1 MAITISGE
9 NNNDRITAQDGVID
23 TISGFNISGIIT
35 ASSFTGDLTGDVTG
49 NVTGNIN
56 NSTLLLQTGST
67 ERVRITSD
75 GKISTGAL
83 ASPDGNLH
91 VYSSSAG
98 SVTAA
103 SDANELVLESSANVG
118 MSFLTASNS
127 LSRIKFGD
135 SRQSNRGVIAYN
147 HGLDCIVFH
156 TVGSE
161 KFRIDSAGDV
171 FIGRTSGLSDA
182 KLSIQ
187 CDSGEAGIAVQ
198 LNTGSGTSN
207 LLQAY
212 SSAGPNVAS
221 ITVNPDATPDLMFNV
236 WDGSSTAEKL
246 RITSGG
252 KVGIGTNNPLSEL
265 TLGASANPTLEF
277 KDYTNNARSLI
288 TGSAGG
294 QLVFQTDVDSVNDN
308 SDFIFRAD
316 SVSNEIVRFKDSG
329 EVGIGTNNPG
339 KLLEIFGTDPTIKL
353 RDSSGDAYV
362 LIEGDSAD
370 QGSLR
375 FRADPL
381 SAGANTHIRFDVDG
395 TEALRILSG
404 IIQISQS
411 APQVQFIDSDGTNQL
426 TQIIQSGS
434 AFYVDL
440 RNNTNSGEL
449 IIRGKGGGTATERLR
464 ISSTGEVKVNGDGSG
479 GGYLRVVKD
488 RDTAYSSSGGNN
500 QDLII
505 QQFSDA
511 TNTGGYSSLALQ
523 CNYTGQTGAWV
534 AINAVR
540 TAVGEADLT
549 INPRNNSTG
558 DIERLRITSNGF
570 VGIGTAD
577 PQNLLH
583 IEHSLPAIRL
593 TDSANSQYAFI
604 DGNSGNLTLHS
615 DKGGTGGSSYIKFA
629 VDNNAKMHMDAGGR
643 TLFRTNG
650 SQTSPITDDNVPVQ
664 IAESTGNMCY
674 FGANLGNS
682 YGALFGYHAA
692 YGGTVIRNVSTSS
705 IVFYT
710 NSTTERLRIDH
721 SANTVTVKNSE
732 FQVNNQELQVTS
744 SNSYACHFNYQDNG
758 SNYISFAQSGA
769 TTFRNN
775 VGAGQVMVVYGSG
788 NIGAPTGNNIYNAS
802 DERLKEN
809 MVELTDGLDKIQKLK
824 PYSFTWKKGF
834 DKDLEGV
841 TQYGFGA
848 HQAKS
853 VDEKLVE
860 KFSENDIEL
869 DGETIKD
876 PLRVNEKHVIPLL
889 VKAIQEQQEQIE
901 ILKSEVNA
909 LKGS

>member
-534 AINAVR
+534 
-540 TAVGEADLT
+540 
-549 INPRNNSTG
+549 
-558 DIERLRITSNGF
+558 
-570 VGIGTAD
+570 
-577 PQNLLH
+577 
-583 IEHSLPAIRL
+583 
-593 TDSANSQYAFI
+593 
-604 DGNSGNLTLHS
+604 
-615 DKGGTGGSSYIKFA
+615 
-629 VDNNAKMHMDAGGR
+629 
-643 TLFRTNG
+643 
-650 SQTSPITDDNVPVQ
+650 
-664 IAESTGNMCY
+664 
-674 FGANLGNS
+674 
-682 YGALFGYHAA
+682 
-692 YGGTVIRNVSTSS
+692 
-705 IVFYT
+705 
-710 NSTTERLRIDH
+710 
-721 SANTVTVKNSE
+721 
-732 FQVNNQELQVTS
+732 
-744 SNSYACHFNYQDNG
+744 
-758 SNYISFAQSGA
+758 
-769 TTFRNN
+769 
-775 VGAGQVMVVYGSG
+775 
-788 NIGAPTGNNIYNAS
+788 
-802 DERLKEN
+802 
-809 MVELTDGLDKIQKLK
+809 
-824 PYSFTWKKGF
+824 
-834 DKDLEGV
+834 
-841 TQYGFGA
+841 
-848 HQAKS
+848 
-853 VDEKLVE
+853 
-860 KFSENDIEL
+860 
-869 DGETIKD
+869 
-876 PLRVNEKHVIPLL
+876 
-889 VKAIQEQQEQIE
+889 
-901 ILKSEVNA
+901 
-909 LKGS
+909 

>member
-1 MAITISGE
+1 
-9 NNNDRITAQDGVID
+9 
-23 TISGFNISGIIT
+23 
-35 ASSFTGDLTGDVTG
+35 
-49 NVTGNIN
+49 
-56 NSTLLLQTGST
+56 
-67 ERVRITSD
+67 
-75 GKISTGAL
+75 
-83 ASPDGNLH
+83 
-91 VYSSSAG
+91 
-98 SVTAA
+98 
-103 SDANELVLESSANVG
+103 
-118 MSFLTASNS
+118 
-127 LSRIKFGD
+127 
-135 SRQSNRGVIAYN
+135 
-147 HGLDCIVFH
+147 
-156 TVGSE
+156 
-161 KFRIDSAGDV
+161 
-171 FIGRTSGLSDA
+171 
-182 KLSIQ
+182 
-187 CDSGEAGIAVQ
+187 
-198 LNTGSGTSN
+198 GTSN

-615 DKGGTGGSSYIKFA
+615 DKGGTGGSSYIK
-629 VDNNAKMHMDAGGR
+629 
-643 TLFRTNG
+643 
-650 SQTSPITDDNVPVQ
+650 
-664 IAESTGNMCY
+664 
-674 FGANLGNS
+674 
-682 YGALFGYHAA
+682 
-692 YGGTVIRNVSTSS
+692 
-705 IVFYT
+705 
-710 NSTTERLRIDH
+710 
-721 SANTVTVKNSE
+721 
-732 FQVNNQELQVTS
+732 
-744 SNSYACHFNYQDNG
+744 
-758 SNYISFAQSGA
+758 
-769 TTFRNN
+769 
-775 VGAGQVMVVYGSG
+775 
-788 NIGAPTGNNIYNAS
+788 
-802 DERLKEN
+802 
-809 MVELTDGLDKIQKLK
+809 
-824 PYSFTWKKGF
+824 
-834 DKDLEGV
+834 
-841 TQYGFGA
+841 
-848 HQAKS
+848 
-853 VDEKLVE
+853 
-860 KFSENDIEL
+860 
-869 DGETIKD
+869 
-876 PLRVNEKHVIPLL
+876 
-889 VKAIQEQQEQIE
+889 
-901 ILKSEVNA
+901 
-909 LKGS
+909 